1 MWFLYLD
8 ESGDLGFDFVT
19 KKPSKFF
26 TITILAI
33 HGIEGNR
40 ALIAAVRKTLARK
53 LNPKRKRKRIVQE
66 LKGTHTT
73 LSVKQYFLQQLAEKQ
88 VPFALFSLSLNKR
101 RVYERL
107 TREKARVYNYLSRQ
121 ILDHIRFENAEQCIS
136 LYVDRSKGKR
146 EITEYNAYVI
156 QQLQGRIRPN
166 VPLDIIH
173 GDSKQHPGLQAADL
187 FSWGIF
193 QRHERGKVEWY
204 NLFSSRIKLDEEFL

>member
-26 TITILAI
+26 TITILAV
-33 HGIEGNR
+33 HGIQGNR
-40 ALIAAVRKTLARK
+40 ALIKAVRKTLARK
-53 LNPKRKRKRIVQE
+53 LNPKRRRRRVVHE

-73 LSVKQYFLQQLAEKQ
+73 LSVKQYFLQQLIDQK
-88 VPFALFSLSLNKR
+88 VPLALFSLSMNKR
-101 RVYERL
+101 RVYEQL
-107 TREKARVYNYLSRQ
+107 TREKERVYNYLARKV
-121 ILDHIRFENAEQCIS
+121 LDQIRFENAEQCIS

-146 EITEYNAYVI
+146 EIAEFNTYII

-173 GDSKQHPGLQAADL
+173 GDSKDHPGLQAADL

-193 QRHERGKVEWY
+193 QKHERSKTDWY
-204 NLFSSRIKLDEEFL
+204 DLFHIRIKFDEEFL